1 VHDPPLAGKK
11 EASVRDLTKSMMSF
25 SWAMSLFGV
34 EQIANLLAPRDMSRP
49 WGRAAEG
56 FEAVTRATGGQL
68 SDTLRGTFE
77 AGDRM
82 GRSMVDAMFGF
93 GGFDWLNPTQWL
105 QMSTDV
111 MQRSAQSMGQ
121 MVPGGQAMGQAMG
134 SAVQSATA
142 AAQSA
147 MTPIAGSP
155 SGTSTGWAPPPGRS
169 L

>member
-1 VHDPPLAGKK
+1 M
-11 EASVRDLTKSMMSF
+11 RDLTKSMWSF

-34 EQIANLLAPRDMSRP
+34 EQMANLLAPRDMSRP

-77 AGDRM
+77 TGDRM

-105 QMSTDV
+105 RMSTDV

-134 SAVQSATA
+134 SAMQSATAAAQSATAA

-155 SGTSTGWAPPPGRS
+155 AGTSTGWAPPPGRS